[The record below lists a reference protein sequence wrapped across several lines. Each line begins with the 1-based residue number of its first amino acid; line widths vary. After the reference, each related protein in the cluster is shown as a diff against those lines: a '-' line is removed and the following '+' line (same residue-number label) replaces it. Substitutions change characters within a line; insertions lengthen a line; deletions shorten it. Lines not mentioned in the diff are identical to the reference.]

1 MSGPENIKQNK
12 KFGYLVSLSLI
23 ALALIRLLLKHQ
35 YGWLLP
41 GSGITLLFFT
51 LLVPQWLTP
60 VRWLWEK
67 FGHVLG
73 IINTYVL
80 LTLVYF
86 LVLTP
91 LSMAMRLFGKDILKL
106 KRNKQDT
113 YWESTSPTTGS
124 GMKNQF

>member
-1 MSGPENIKQNK
+1 MSSHETIKQNK
-12 KFGYLVSLSLI
+12 KFGYLVGLSLI
-23 ALALIRLLLKHQ
+23 ALAVIRLLLKHR

-51 LLVPQWLTP
+51 LLMPQWLTP
-60 VRWLWEK
+60 LRWLWEK
-67 FGHVLG
+67 LGHVLG

-91 LSMAMRLFGKDILKL
+91 LSMAMRMFGKDILKL
-106 KRNKQDT
+106 KRNKQNT
-113 YWESTSPTTGS
+113 YWESISPGS